1 MYDEIKEIVKNL
13 RRKSKIPYF
22 FENKNIF
29 ISEDNINEIL
39 IVNIVSKN
47 KENCNSCKI
56 TIDCKNVTVDSSI
69 TIIESNI
76 YHIEI
81 YIDYIRDIISFLEK
95 EIFCFTKKRLLI
107 MSKDN
112 LCIDK
117 NERMW
122 KNEIGK
128 SFKTSKGK

>member
-56 TIDCKNVTVDSSI
+56 TIDCKNVTVDSNI

-95 EIFCFTKKRLLI
+95 EIFVLQR
-107 MSKDN
+107 
-112 LCIDK
+112 
-117 NERMW
+117 
-122 KNEIGK
+122 
-128 SFKTSKGK
+128 KGY